1 MIRVLSF
8 APDLE
13 NPAVDETIE
22 NRAERGE
29 GVAAEVP
36 PVNNM
41 RSDLIQLIAM
51 LEGEP
56 DLADL
61 PVTVDQ
67 EVADDLGLEE
77 WLEEDEW
84 EDESDNEIENDYEEE
99 SEASLEG

>member
-1 MIRVLSF
+1 
-8 APDLE
+8 
-13 NPAVDETIE
+13 
-22 NRAERGE
+22 
-29 GVAAEVP
+29 
-36 PVNNM
+36 M
-41 RSDLIQLIAM
+41 RSDLVQLIAM

-84 EDESDNEIENDYEEE
+84 EDEDGDEDDDANESEVNDYEEDTE
-99 SEASLEG
+99 TSLDDVIPGVQ